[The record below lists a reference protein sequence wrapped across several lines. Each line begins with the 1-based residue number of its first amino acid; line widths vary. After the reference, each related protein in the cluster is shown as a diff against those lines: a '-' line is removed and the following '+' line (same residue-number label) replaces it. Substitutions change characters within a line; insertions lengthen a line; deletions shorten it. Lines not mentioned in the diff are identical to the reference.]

1 MWLLLTLCHFSI
13 LERANINIK
22 DNFKTNIMTNVNIN
36 IIINVHINIR
46 FINITEN
53 CMASSDLSSKREPA
67 NNINMNL
74 T

>member
-1 MWLLLTLCHFSI
+1 M
-13 LERANINIK
+13 ERANINIK
-22 DNFKTNIMTNVNIN
+22 DNFKINIMTNVNFN

>member
-22 DNFKTNIMTNVNIN
+22 DNFKINIMTNVNIN

-53 CMASSDLSSKREPA
+53 CMASSDLSSKSQPA
-67 NNINMNL
+67 NNINLNL

>member
-1 MWLLLTLCHFSI
+1 M
-13 LERANINIK
+13 ERANINIK

>member
-1 MWLLLTLCHFSI
+1 M
-13 LERANINIK
+13 ERANINIK
-22 DNFKTNIMTNVNIN
+22 DNFKINIMTNVNIN